1 MDLGFGWACGMIVD
15 SSCDLCALEGE
26 GMYNQA
32 ETSLHKPP
40 CNKKDK

>member
-1 MDLGFGWACGMIVD
+1 MLVD

-32 ETSLHKPP
+32 ETSLHNPHAIKRT
-40 CNKKDK
+40 NNVNNV